1 MNGMKVPRGK
11 RQKKKL
17 STTDEKIDRLTTIVE
32 RRFVAVESKMERG
45 FAAVE
50 SKMERGFAAVES
62 KMERGFAAVESKM
75 ERGFAAVAE
84 DIADVRNEMATKDD
98 LEKTK
103 EELQSELR
111 LKAGGLSKRLDFET
125 DKRKIL
131 EVRVTRLEASR

>member
-32 RRFVAVESKMERG
+32 RRFV
-45 FAAVE
+45 
-50 SKMERGFAAVES
+50 
-62 KMERGFAAVESKM
+62 AVESKM

>member
-32 RRFVAVESKMERG
+32 RRFVAVET
-45 FAAVE
+45 
-50 SKMERGFAAVES
+50 

>member
-1 MNGMKVPRGK
+1 MKVPRDK

-17 STTDEKIDRLTTIVE
+17 STDEKIDRLTTIVE
-32 RRFVAVESKMERG
+32 RRFV
-45 FAAVE
+45 
-50 SKMERGFAAVES
+50 AVES

-103 EELQSELR
+103 EELQSEIR